1 MVEET
6 RTIAPEPNHES
17 DPDEEARFQ
26 AHLKVA
32 MEVARKHTLPRPV
45 GGYYYSVLD
54 EQQRIDYVMALAH
67 DDEDEIALLRAQIK
81 SVLAVYPYNISV
93 FARLL
98 SILERMR
105 KAHRAASTQ
114 DKTAQLQAA
123 VETVFRNL
131 HLPLELMR
139 DGFPRSHAPSGGL
152 APA

>member
-6 RTIAPEPNHES
+6 RTIAPEPNPGQS
-17 DPDEEARFQ
+17 GVDPDEEAHFQ
-26 AHLKVA
+26 AHLNA
-32 MEVARKHTLPRPV
+32 AIEVARKH
-45 GGYYYSVLD
+45 GYYYSVLD

-81 SVLAVYPYNISV
+81 SVLVLYPYNISV

-131 HLPLELMR
+131 DLPLELMR
-139 DGFPRSHAPSGGL
+139 DGFPRPHAPAPGS